1 MLTAVSLGS
10 GDGRSS
16 AASFLPCQLQM
27 FPQHPDTHSLC
38 TDLDV
43 GRFPLFVFKSSLFVR
58 QKHPTVVA
66 AALLSEDGTAAS
78 HKAVPLSQLAA
89 VAARRREQARS
100 EGCAMQGKAGGAG
113 G

>member
-1 MLTAVSLGS
+1 M
-10 GDGRSS
+10 
-16 AASFLPCQLQM
+16 
-27 FPQHPDTHSLC
+27 
-38 TDLDV
+38 
-43 GRFPLFVFKSSLFVR
+43 
-58 QKHPTVVA
+58 A